1 MERVVSHVTSHGV
14 EYARG
19 VMLALQQ
26 WGKVGPAYQGCEVCP
41 PLGCHNIAQALNM
54 HVALCS
60 CFNSGARP
68 GLHTKGVKCVHP
80 SWVITS
86 HGIEYARGVTLALQQ
101 QGKARIPRVQSAS
114 TPGVVTKPGQCIT
127 LTGK

>member
-1 MERVVSHVTSHGV
+1 MVERVVSHVTSCGI

-19 VMLALQQ
+19 VVLALQQ
-26 WGKVGPAYQGCEVCP
+26 WGKVGPAYQGCEVRP
-41 PLGCHNIAQALNM
+41 PLGCHNIMQVLNM

-86 HGIEYARGVTLALQQ
+86 RGIEYVHGVMLTLQQ
-101 QGKARIPRVQSAS
+101 QGKARIPRVSDK
-114 TPGVVTKPGQCIT
+114 TWPMHYPDW
-127 LTGK
+127 